1 MLPTC
6 PACKQ
11 SVLDD
16 DATECPFCGA
26 NMKTGKAG
34 GAKPAAPSKAAS
46 KSTPASSAAS
56 SSKPAASAAKS
67 TAGASRKSI
76 VDDDDDDPFSEKD
89 DDDPFAAATKEAAAS
104 KANAI
109 PVSPKKTKT
118 HVVELKCPM
127 CDTVGFV
134 PEKSGGK
141 DVKCCNPK
149 CSVPVFMAP
158 KNLALPAPIV
168 AAKPVAA
175 PKGPSKKPLIFAI
188 AGGVALVAVVGGIAY
203 FWDTIFAKP
212 DPKGISFEDEVKRL
226 KAEREAQGLPPVI
239 TGDPTTPVLKEGDP
253 KAKANDV
260 AVVEVQQLDIPL
272 LLQLMEE
279 RSLDEKLVNKKYC
292 RQRTAIAY
300 ALAGNVE
307 GMKSQFQSLDQV
319 EANLQHFKI
328 PAYLTLGWSQL
339 ARGDKKGA
347 AQTADDA
354 VAATVNVGKGS
365 RDTQEAII
373 DLTAFLVATG
383 KADAGKKVL
392 ADHLKADASTP
403 LVVATSLARHRRD
416 YDLDQEIPGRT
427 SNPSRAWPE
436 VGVTLILASEGF
448 WAEALQWADTL
459 PAVEPKTDCL
469 VAWADA
475 KLRDAIAKKQPVD
488 STVEAVAE
496 KLTPGGKVQL
506 LARLGLTQATAGN
519 NSDAERLVSAAQG
532 ALKAIP
538 VPEAARSNDFK
549 QVLEWKVP
557 DAVPLRQATVG
568 AATLGAAQAQLKKL
582 DEGFLSVLEGLK
594 YARGM
599 APTPPAVAAQKAAV
613 EELGLEAL
621 RDKIRMLLSLRARD
635 EAVRKARELQNKLD
649 QLEEL
654 ASSRFHLQ
662 EAILQD
668 AVNSG
673 MTKLVWDEA
682 LNLSQRNDI
691 NELEPYLS
699 GTLPAHLLQRFNHDG
714 MTAEAGQVA
723 SNIEEGQL
731 PIDEAF
737 ELQKIVEASLKANNF
752 ADAITAFNQQ
762 KLTGKTEEVALRGII
777 QAAKHAGQAVPI
789 LTLADTMETKTH
801 NQFVKLE
808 ALRMLAAYASLHGE
822 SAKVQTIVQ
831 GQKLSSLE
839 KICGYLGLIEGD
851 LARKHAQAAAT
862 VAPDKSES
870 AKKADTK

>member
-34 GAKPAAPSKAAS
+34 AAKPAAPSKAAA
-46 KSTPASSAAS
+46 KSAPASSAGS

-67 TAGASRKSI
+67 TAGSSRKSI
-76 VDDDDDDPFSEKD
+76 VDDDDDDDPFAEKD

-158 KNLALPAPIV
+158 KNLAPPAPVV
-168 AAKPVAA
+168 APKPVAA
-175 PKGPSKKPLIFAI
+175 PKGPSRKPLILAI
-188 AGGVALVAVVGGIAY
+188 AGGVALVAVVGGLAY
-203 FWDTIFAKP
+203 FWDSIFAKP
-212 DPKGISFEDEVKRL
+212 EPKGIDFKAKAEEL
-226 KAEREAQGLPPVI
+226 KKEREAQGLPPVVA
-239 TGDPTTPVLKEGDP
+239 GDPTTPSPKDVDP
-253 KAKANDV
+253 KIKSNDV
-260 AVVEVQQLDIPL
+260 AVAQEQQLDIPL

-300 ALAGNVE
+300 ALTGNAE

-339 ARGDKKGA
+339 AKGDKKGA

-383 KADAGKKVL
+383 KADTGKKML

-403 LVVATSLARHRRD
+403 LVVATSLARHRHD

-427 SNPSRAWPE
+427 SNPARAWPE
-436 VGVTLILASEGF
+436 VGVTLILATEGF

-459 PAVEPKTDCL
+459 PAVEAKTDCL

-488 STVEAVAE
+488 STVEALAD

-506 LARLGLTQATAGN
+506 LARLALTQATAGN

-532 ALKAIP
+532 ALKTIP
-538 VPEAARSNDFK
+538 VPEAARSDDFK
-549 QVLEWKVP
+549 QIIEWKVP

-582 DEGFLSVLEGLK
+582 DEGFLSVIEGLK
-594 YARGM
+594 YARGI

-613 EELGLEAL
+613 EELGLEGL
-621 RDKIRMLLSLRARD
+621 RDKVRMLLNLRSRD
-635 EAVRKARELQNKLD
+635 EAVRKARDLQNKLD
-649 QLEEL
+649 QTEEL
-654 ASSRFHLQ
+654 ATSRFHLQ

-668 AVNSG
+668 AVNAG

-682 LNLSQRNDI
+682 LNLSQRNDV

-714 MTAEAGQVA
+714 MTAEAEQV
-723 SNIEEGQL
+723 SGKIEEGQL
-731 PIDEAF
+731 PVDEAF
-737 ELQKIVEASLKANNF
+737 ELQRIVESALKTNNF

-762 KLTGKTEEVALRGII
+762 KLAGKTEEVALRGII
-777 QAAKHAGQAVPI
+777 QAAKREGQAVQI
-789 LTLADTMETKTH
+789 LTLADSMETKTH

-808 ALRMLAAYASLHGE
+808 ALRMLAAFASLHGD

-851 LARKHAQAAAT
+851 LSRQQQETKAAPPKTEAAT
-862 VAPDKSES
+862 
-870 AKKADTK
+870 KAATK